1 MQLLI
6 ATSLCVLT
14 LLLFTP
20 TVSTLQK
27 FDLSKFKLAVHE
39 YSGLDEKEFWS
50 FMTEMRMFENT
61 LETSTNQA
69 AGHLYE
75 ALTHAQNL
83 GMLAS
88 SAQQERMHEI
98 ARGLGAAGEKVIKES
113 AKRTKTPF
121 KTIYLKDTL

>member
-1 MQLLI
+1 M
-6 ATSLCVLT
+6 
-14 LLLFTP
+14 
-20 TVSTLQK
+20 
-27 FDLSKFKLAVHE
+27 VHE
-39 YSGLDEKEFWS
+39 YSGLDEKEFWG
-50 FMTEMRMFENT
+50 FVMEMQMFENT

-75 ALTHAQNL
+75 ALNHAQNL

-98 ARGLGAAGEKVIKES
+98 VRGLGAAGEKVIKES